1 MQSVRFTKKACSSLM
16 EIWELRALVN
26 RTLSARCGLIDD
38 DEQADKLLNNFERQ
52 RTKLRYG
59 WLVWCCTQAF
69 LSLVLPG
76 SLTTLLL
83 QPQQHQR
90 GKQHA
95 AAHCSLP
102 LSVAKKGVIQKMIL
116 KRNERY
122 S

>member
-26 RTLSARCGLIDD
+26 RTLSARCGLID

-102 LSVAKKGVIQKMIL
+102 LSVAKKGHPKNDPL
-116 KRNERY
+116 KRNEL
-122 S
+122 